1 MATVITQIE
10 MMRFRGAN
18 RAVFPV
24 GTILTPSAKDWAKEQ
39 GIEVKFEDEPA
50 QAVCAAPAAQAP
62 AVSAQASAAA
72 CSDKLSAVV
81 NAVLKAYKEA
91 GKSFN
96 KEDIIASVE
105 VALKAISNYKK

>member
-10 MMRFRGAN
+10 MMKFRGAN

-50 QAVCAAPAAQAP
+50 QPVVSAPAAQPVAAP
-62 AVSAQASAAA
+62 TASA
-72 CSDKLSAVV
+72 CNDKLAMVV

>member
-50 QAVCAAPAAQAP
+50 QPASVAPTAQPVAVNT
-62 AVSAQASAAA
+62 AA
-72 CSDKLSAVV
+72 CNDKLTAVV
-81 NAVLKAYKEA
+81 NAVIKAYKEA
-91 GKSFN
+91 GRSFN

>member
-39 GIEVKFEDEPA
+39 GIEVKFEDEPV
-50 QAVCAAPAAQAP
+50 QAAPAPAYTAPAAPAA
-62 AVSAQASAAA
+62 ASA
-72 CSDKLSAVV
+72 CSDKLDVVV

-96 KEDIIASVE
+96 KEDVIASVE